1 MDRVASM
8 TAFAAV
14 VSSGSFSAAAKRL
27 NLSPATVTNHVQ
39 ALEERLGARLLNRT
53 TRKLSLT
60 EAGHEYYDRCA
71 QILAQIEEADNHV
84 SALQAAPRG
93 TLKINAATILASGL
107 ASLIGA
113 FGAAY
118 PEITVELFTSDRMVD
133 LVEEGFDMAIRF
145 NHARDSSL
153 IVRRLGQFRVVACGA
168 PAYFAARGIPR
179 EPADLHEHN
188 CLAYTYP
195 GFTALTREWQ
205 LIGPRGRTTVPI
217 SGNFHSNSAESI
229 RAAAY
234 EGRGVIMAPTYI
246 VYEAI
251 CARRLVHV
259 LPDYHLGEFP
269 INALY
274 PHRQHV
280 SAKLRAFLDF
290 AARHFAEDP
299 KWQPRNCQEERIAV

>member
-1 MDRVASM
+1 M
-8 TAFAAV
+8 
-14 VSSGSFSAAAKRL
+14 
-27 NLSPATVTNHVQ
+27 
-39 ALEERLGARLLNRT
+39 
-53 TRKLSLT
+53 
-60 EAGHEYYDRCA
+60 
-71 QILAQIEEADNHV
+71 
-84 SALQAAPRG
+84 
-93 TLKINAATILASGL
+93 
-107 ASLIGA
+107 
-113 FGAAY
+113 
-118 PEITVELFTSDRMVD
+118 
-133 LVEEGFDMAIRF
+133 
-145 NHARDSSL
+145 
-153 IVRRLGQFRVVACGA
+153 
-168 PAYFAARGIPR
+168 
-179 EPADLHEHN
+179 
-188 CLAYTYP
+188 
-195 GFTALTREWQ
+195 
-205 LIGPRGRTTVPI
+205 PI